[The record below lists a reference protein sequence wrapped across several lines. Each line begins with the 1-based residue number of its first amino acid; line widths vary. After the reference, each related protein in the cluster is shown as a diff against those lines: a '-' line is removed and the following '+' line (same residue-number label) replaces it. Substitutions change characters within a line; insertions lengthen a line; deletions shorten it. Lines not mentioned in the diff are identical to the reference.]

1 MKWTVKGRSS
11 TIVGIIALA
20 IVGFSFASSCLRR
33 IGVVDPRVTIERRK
47 SVEAGQAATLMRLQM
62 VHQVMTGEVSTTAE
76 RLRDAAAMATA
87 ASLLAVVERPT
98 STPLLLK
105 RLAERDLL
113 PSGVSPGESGRF
125 VSPYGSML
133 LHFRPAPLGVEV
145 ISIGKDKGSGPALI
159 VRVGDIPGAEGIR
172 VWAST
177 RLDEINLP
185 RPFADESEVIAAG
198 WQAETLAADR

>member
-20 IVGFSFASSCLRR
+20 IVGFSFVSSCLRR
-33 IGVVDPRVTIERRK
+33 IGVVDPRVTIERSK
-47 SVEAGQAATLMRLQM
+47 SAEAGQVATLMHLQM
-62 VHQVMTGEVSTTAE
+62 AHQVMTGEVSTTAE
-76 RLRDAAAMATA
+76 RLRDAAALATA
-87 ASLLAVVERPT
+87 ASLLAVVEKPT
-98 STPLLLK
+98 SAPALLK
-105 RLAERDLL
+105 KLTQQNLL
-113 PSGVSPGESGRF
+113 PSEVLPGDRGSF

-133 LHFRPAPLGVEV
+133 LHFRPAPLGIEV
-145 ISIGKDKGSGPALI
+145 VSIGKNKRGGPALI
-159 VRVGDIPGAEGIR
+159 VRVGDIPGAEGMR

-177 RLDEINLP
+177 RLDEIHLP